1 MRKLKACAKLLAGAW
16 HLLKGVWTIATRFP
30 KASSAQRAQH
40 IADWARGM
48 LALLNVQLE
57 IRGQP
62 ITQGPLMVVAN
73 HISWLDV
80 LVMLAAQPVRFVSKA
95 EVRHWP
101 LIGWLATQVG
111 TLYIE
116 RTSRRDALR
125 VVHQVAA
132 ALQAGKIIA
141 VFPEGTTT
149 DGRSLLPFHGNLLQ
163 AAISASSPVQAVALR
178 FLDVPT
184 QDISLSPAFVGDENL
199 LDSVWKM
206 LITEPVLAQLHFL
219 PPLASVEQDRRVLA
233 EQLQQQIAQI
243 LHL

>member
-16 HLLKGVWTIATRFP
+16 HLLKGVWTIVTRFP
-30 KASSAQRAQH
+30 KASSARRAQH
-40 IADWARGM
+40 IADWARDM

-132 ALQAGKIIA
+132 ALLEGKIIA

-178 FLDVPT
+178 FLDVST
-184 QDISLSPAFVGDENL
+184 LQISLSPAFVGDDSL

-206 LITEPVLAQLHFL
+206 LTTEPVLAQLHFL
-219 PPLASVEQDRRVLA
+219 PPLASAEQDRRVLA
-233 EQLQQQIAQI
+233 EQLQQQIAQV

>member
-1 MRKLKACAKLLAGAW
+1 MRKLKAFVKLIVGVW

-101 LIGWLATQVG
+101 LIGWLATQAG

-132 ALQAGKIIA
+132 ALQEGKIIA

-163 AAISASSPVQAVALR
+163 AAISVSSPVQAVALR

-184 QDISLSPAFVGDENL
+184 QQISLSPAFVGDDSL

-206 LITEPVLAQLHFL
+206 LTTEPVLAQLHFL
-219 PPLASVEQDRRVLA
+219 PPQASAEQDRRVLA